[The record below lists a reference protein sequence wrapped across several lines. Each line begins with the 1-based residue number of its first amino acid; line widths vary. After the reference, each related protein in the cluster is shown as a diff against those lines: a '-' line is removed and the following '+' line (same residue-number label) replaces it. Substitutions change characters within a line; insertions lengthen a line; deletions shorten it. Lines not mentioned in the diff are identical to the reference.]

1 MFANALLAT
10 TVIVMGLALLL
21 MQECQFLIPYRRLL
35 ILKYGS
41 PILLFVVFLFINVFA
56 AAYFIGRRLFLKDT
70 GRKLAHMEKQLRTS
84 RSISEELSR
93 RLDEE

>member
-10 TVIVMGLALLL
+10 TVIMMGLALLL

-41 PILLFVVFLFINVFA
+41 RILLFVVLLFVNLLA

-70 GRKLAHMEKQLRTS
+70 GSKLAHMEKQLRTS